1 LTFSIIP
8 SKQFRL
14 SFVLCLFPI
23 SCPWQIMPLRQP
35 SQYLEEVIKAKIK
48 KIEVD
53 HVQTK

>member
-1 LTFSIIP
+1 
-8 SKQFRL
+8 
-14 SFVLCLFPI
+14 
-23 SCPWQIMPLRQP
+23 MPLRQP